1 MDDGRPDSDLSPEE
15 CIRAGM
21 YWFGRNDFEAAESWW
36 NKALE
41 VDPENARARECLELL
56 RQTSVTGFKSTTWA
70 FGREPTTS
78 SPFVNPRAPEASRR
92 PYLET
97 EAVAAPPPPP
107 SSGLE
112 VAPEIGPD
120 EPVAFDIDIEPASEA
135 DTDSVDVEA
144 PRPRPGPIRGRTY
157 EVSSPAMTT
166 DPLEFASE
174 GSRFARA
181 SEPSSP
187 TPWDDGPAKTSVV
200 TVDTDDFDAVA
211 EPTPLPELDRD
222 EYFDRYPRSRRE
234 IVDYLRATGDLPPD
248 LHDSEDVLDP
258 DQPVR
263 ETPEPE
269 DSSDPIEIARNKFQ
283 LHDFDGV
290 VDTLESLDTDHPSA
304 SEAARLVAEARAQLL
319 KMYESKIG
327 DFSQTPRLLVSAEEV
342 IWLNLNHRAGFILSQ
357 IDGTVTFDDLI
368 SLSGMSR
375 LDTVKILAELIA
387 QRVIAA

>member
-1 MDDGRPDSDLSPEE
+1 VDDGRPDSELSPEE

-21 YWFGRNDFEAAESWW
+21 YWFGRNDFEAAQSWW

-41 VDPENARARECLELL
+41 VDPANTRARECLELL
-56 RQTSVTGFKSTTWA
+56 QQTSVTGFKSTTWSR
-70 FGREPTTS
+70 GREPSTS

-92 PYLET
+92 PYLEA
-97 EAVAAPPPPP
+97 EVAAAPPPPP
-107 SSGLE
+107 ASDPVVE
-112 VAPEIGPD
+112 PD
-120 EPVAFDIDIEPASEA
+120 EPVGFDIDIEPASEA
-135 DTDSVDVEA
+135 DTDALAASQLGS
-144 PRPRPGPIRGRTY
+144 RPGPNRGRIY

-166 DPLEFASE
+166 DPLDFASE
-174 GSRFARA
+174 GSRFAQG

-200 TVDTDDFDAVA
+200 TVETDDFDAVA
-211 EPTPLPELDRD
+211 EQTPLPELDRD

-258 DQPVR
+258 DEPVPD
-263 ETPEPE
+263 EPSPE

-290 VDTLESLDTDHPSA
+290 IDTLESLDTDHPSA
-304 SEAARLVAEARAQLL
+304 AEATRLIAEARAQLL

-327 DFSQTPRLLVSAEEV
+327 DFGQTPRLLVSAEEV

-375 LDTVKILAELIA
+375 LDTVKILAELIG
-387 QRVIAA
+387 QRVIAV